1 MSIEAALYTLI
12 TSDVAL
18 AALVGTRVYPLVI
31 PQETC
36 LDATAMAYQVISS
49 MPEYAHAEG
58 DVYLDRV
65 RVQLSFQAG
74 SYGALKTA
82 MAAVRSLLSGY
93 SGTVNGTDHLQAV
106 FWEARDDYAPTFER
120 PTGRADLTIWYRDL
134 S

>member
-1 MSIEAALYTLI
+1 MIETALYTLI
-12 TSDVAL
+12 TSDVTL

-31 PQETC
+31 PQDVC
-36 LDATAMAYQVISS
+36 LDAAALAYQVISYR
-49 MPEYAHAEG
+49 PNYAHAEG
-58 DVYLDRV
+58 DVYLDWA

-74 SYGALKTA
+74 SYGALKAA
-82 MAAVRSLLSGY
+82 MAAARALLSGY
-93 SGTVNGTDHLQAV
+93 SGTVNTNDHLQAV